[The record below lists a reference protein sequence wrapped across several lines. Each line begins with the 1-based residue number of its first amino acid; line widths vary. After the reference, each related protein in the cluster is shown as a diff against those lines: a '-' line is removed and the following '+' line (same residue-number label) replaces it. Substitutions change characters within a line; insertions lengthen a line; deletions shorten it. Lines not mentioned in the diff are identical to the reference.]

1 MNFAS
6 DNAYGAAPEMFE
18 ALRAANEGSAAP
30 YGEDLLTQRL
40 EAELARIFGEDRIA
54 TIKGGPLEHKIEAAE
69 RFWDEN
75 GAKLLICTSAGG
87 VGINLQCARV
97 LFNYDLPW
105 NPMAVEQRI
114 GRIHRYG
121 QREVSQVYNL
131 VAKDT
136 VEERIYGL
144 LAEKLQAVARAIG
157 KVDRETGE
165 PLEDFRLDILG
176 FLGSNPNYQQL
187 FKQAL
192 VDKDYSRTARQLEE
206 MMEQAQQALSS
217 ARMVMVDVP
226 E

>member
-1 MNFAS
+1 MVS
-6 DNAYGAAPEMFE
+6 Q
-18 ALRAANEGSAAP
+18 LRAENEN
-30 YGEDLLTQRL
+30 ERFIIFTQYRETL
-40 EAELARIFGEDRIA
+40 EFLRIELARIFGEDRIA

-87 VGINLQCARV
+87 EGINLQCARV

-144 LAEKLQAVARAIG
+144 LNEKLVAIAQAIG
-157 KVDRETGE
+157 KTDQQTGE
-165 PLEDFRLDILG
+165 PLEDFRTEILG

-192 VDKDYSRTARQLEE
+192 VDRDYQRTGQADRGNDAASPAR
-206 MMEQAQQALSS
+206 
-217 ARMVMVDVP
+217 ARRAHAAFARPDAIQP
-226 E
+226 